1 MIRDVYSRLMKYFAL
16 TYDVV
21 ENFAQRRM
29 PFRGSHLKMVQD
41 AHERGEI
48 VMAGAL
54 GDPSQ
59 KALIVFRAT
68 DVVVAERFAE
78 NDPYVTNGLVKSWSV
93 HPWNVVIGGAA
104 GSRGIGRQELRPKG
118 RRCMQI
124 ICATPFSL
132 G

>member
-21 ENFAQRRM
+21 ENFAERRM

-59 KALIVFRAT
+59 KALIVFRIT
-68 DVVVAERFAE
+68 DGVITERFAE

-93 HPWNVVIGGAA
+93 QPWNVVVGGAA
-104 GSRGIGRQELRPKG
+104 
-118 RRCMQI
+118 
-124 ICATPFSL
+124 
-132 G
+132 

>member
-1 MIRDVYSRLMKYFAL
+1 MKYFVL

-21 ENFAQRRM
+21 ENFAERRV
-29 PFRGSHLKMVQD
+29 PFRSAHLKMVQD

-68 DVVVAERFAE
+68 DGVVAEQFAK
-78 NDPYVTNGLVKSWSV
+78 NDPYVTNGLVTSWSV
-93 HPWNVVIGGAA
+93 QPWNVVIGGAA
-104 GSRGIGRQELRPKG
+104 
-118 RRCMQI
+118 
-124 ICATPFSL
+124 
-132 G
+132 